1 MRIMEQNNKK
11 IATNT
16 FILAIQQVL
25 SLVVALYTS
34 RVILQSLGVE
44 DFGIYN
50 VVAGFVAM
58 FAFLNTSMNN
68 ATQRFYNYEY
78 GRNGISGA
86 KTVYNCALIIQFILA
101 FIVLLLLETLGLW
114 YINNRLVVPVERLET
129 SFWVFQFSS
138 FSLMFVIMQI
148 PYSAAITAHEKILCF
163 ATVSI
168 IDSILKLLIAVAV
181 QYIHGDRLLAYGFF
195 LLLISF
201 SDFAIFAFYAKRNFE
216 EIVIE
221 KKQDWSM
228 LRQMLSFSGWNFFGS
243 FAGVAKEQGVN
254 LILNSFFGPVVN
266 AARGIA
272 YQVAGA
278 LKSFVSTVMISGRPQ
293 LTQSYAQNNFTR
305 TISLMYSLSKASCL
319 ILLLFSI
326 PVIFEIDYILDLW
339 LSTNIPGYTGIF
351 VNLVIVMSI
360 IEALSPPVSFV
371 VHASGR
377 MAKYQ
382 IVTSVIMVM
391 IIPIS
396 YLVLTL
402 GADAVVVFWLGI
414 LFQVGCQISSLII
427 LRGIIDYSIRDYFR
441 KVICTIGVVVVT
453 TVVVVSP
460 IKSIIEMGFFR
471 LVVTTIVSSISI
483 LISTYIF
490 VLDKEERNLAKQ
502 VVFKL
507 LKNNE

>member
-1 MRIMEQNNKK
+1 MRLDVTAFKIVRIMEQNNQK

-272 YQVAGA
+272 NQVSSAVT
-278 LKSFVSTVMISGRPQ
+278 SFSSNLMTAYRPQ
-293 LTQSYAQNNFTR
+293 IVNSYADANYGR
-305 TISLMYSLSKASCL
+305 TKKLMFSESKICFF
-319 ILLLFSI
+319 LLL
-326 PVIFEIDYILDLW
+326 
-339 LSTNIPGYTGIF
+339 
-351 VNLVIVMSI
+351 
-360 IEALSPPVSFV
+360 
-371 VHASGR
+371 
-377 MAKYQ
+377 
-382 IVTSVIMVM
+382 
-391 IIPIS
+391 
-396 YLVLTL
+396 
-402 GADAVVVFWLGI
+402 
-414 LFQVGCQISSLII
+414 
-427 LRGIIDYSIRDYFR
+427 
-441 KVICTIGVVVVT
+441 
-453 TVVVVSP
+453 
-460 IKSIIEMGFFR
+460 
-471 LVVTTIVSSISI
+471 
-483 LISTYIF
+483 
-490 VLDKEERNLAKQ
+490 
-502 VVFKL
+502 L
-507 LKNNE
+507 L